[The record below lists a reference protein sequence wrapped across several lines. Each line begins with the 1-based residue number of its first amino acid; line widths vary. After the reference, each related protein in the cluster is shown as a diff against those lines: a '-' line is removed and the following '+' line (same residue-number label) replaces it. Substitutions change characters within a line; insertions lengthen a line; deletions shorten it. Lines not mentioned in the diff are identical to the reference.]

1 MKTQSAVNRT
11 GATVQAEVKVD
22 TQVYTVGLAVVGV
35 SACAI
40 GLWAAASLV
49 GGMIASGGP
58 LALIADWFTAVF
70 GI

>member
-1 MKTQSAVNRT
+1 MKAKAAINRSVSGIQSNVS
-11 GATVQAEVKVD
+11 VES
-22 TQVYTVGLAVVGV
+22 QVHSVGLTVIGV

-49 GGMIASGGP
+49 GGLVASGGP
-58 LALIADWFTAVF
+58 LALVGDWFKAAF